1 MASES
6 SLFDQFSAL
15 IGQPARV
22 HLEDGTYMHGE
33 LYCIDPETDHVAL
46 LCPLGH
52 EDSGYNVKI
61 VLAHHV
67 RGIETGLQ
75 ESTDLPTLATLLQG
89 LEKGRNSSQED
100 SASIQRRREQLG
112 QILTKNFVPSE
123 VAADGSI
130 RVFGGAATVRAPF
143 RAVECANEQLL
154 RRMQQ
159 LLGQFEQQA

>member
-61 VLAHHV
+61 VLAHH
-67 RGIETGLQ
+67 
-75 ESTDLPTLATLLQG
+75 G

>member
-22 HLEDGTYMHGE
+22 HLED
-33 LYCIDPETDHVAL
+33 
-46 LCPLGH
+46 
-52 EDSGYNVKI
+52 DSGYNVKI
-61 VLAHHV
+61 VLAHH
-67 RGIETGLQ
+67 
-75 ESTDLPTLATLLQG
+75 G

>member
-22 HLEDGTYMHGE
+22 HLEDGTYMHGV

-61 VLAHHV
+61 VLAHH
-67 RGIETGLQ
+67 
-75 ESTDLPTLATLLQG
+75 G